1 MYTEAPHAGGW
12 HDGYTNAA
20 LRMAEQLPNCRA
32 LVGPWSHN
40 WPDTVTPGPNIA
52 FMDECRH
59 FWDQHLRGA
68 AGEGAEQ
75 WAETPRVRWY
85 QCRGELPPGPRV
97 LRWPGSWQRG
107 ASARGDTSATFTL
120 GSGGSLDNGAGAE
133 QPRLSPPVTVDFSGT
148 GDLVLQPE
156 AQLMHGCCRHRG
168 AVLRRV
174 ALLRRPRPGGGP
186 AQRGA
191 APRLLALRPAA
202 AAAAR
207 VRAARGGAQLQR
219 RHGDRARVR
228 GAVPRDERRGRGLQ
242 AGHLGR
248 GQHER

>member
-85 QCRGELPPGPRV
+85 QCRG
-97 LRWPGSWQRG
+97 
-107 ASARGDTSATFTL
+107 DTSATFTL
-120 GSGGSLDNGAGAE
+120 GSGGSLDTGAGTE

-148 GDLVLQPE
+148 GTSCFNLKLS
-156 AQLMHGCCRHRG
+156 
-168 AVLRRV
+168 
-174 ALLRRPRPGGGP
+174 
-186 AQRGA
+186 
-191 APRLLALRPAA
+191 
-202 AAAAR
+202 
-207 VRAARGGAQLQR
+207 
-219 RHGDRARVR
+219 
-228 GAVPRDERRGRGLQ
+228 
-242 AGHLGR
+242 
-248 GQHER
+248 